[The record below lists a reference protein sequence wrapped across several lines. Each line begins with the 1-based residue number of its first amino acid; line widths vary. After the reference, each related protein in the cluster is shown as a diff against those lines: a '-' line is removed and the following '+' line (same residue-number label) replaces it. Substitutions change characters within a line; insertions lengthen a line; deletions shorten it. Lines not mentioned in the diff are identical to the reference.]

1 MCAVCIEWQKF
12 GKQLRISIVVRA
24 YASNKPWLIGFLMD
38 IFWAI
43 LMLRALSLA
52 PELKYNT
59 TNLFICSFS
68 YEVQLIISTW
78 NPNNLDAMGLLASN
92 KGKPMEAI
100 VEQKTNMHSTVP
112 TSIDLRDIHDKSG
125 RCSADSSLNTP
136 FTWEPCVS
144 FSLSD
149 ISEFGKIG
157 VKGKG
162 KAPRAAL
169 KGVVGLMYCSIME
182 HVGAAFSTKNKGN
195 L

>member
-1 MCAVCIEWQKF
+1 
-12 GKQLRISIVVRA
+12 VVRA

-52 PELKYNT
+52 PYAK
-59 TNLFICSFS
+59 NLEPENQSIFYQYISDMLVRMLDFS

-112 TSIDLRDIHDKSG
+112 TSIDLRDIHDKY
-125 RCSADSSLNTP
+125 CI
-136 FTWEPCVS
+136 FTNV
-144 FSLSD
+144 FSIVLIYSQIND
-149 ISEFGKIG
+149 EAHLAI
-157 VKGKG
+157 
-162 KAPRAAL
+162 L
-169 KGVVGLMYCSIME
+169 
-182 HVGAAFSTKNKGN
+182 
-195 L
+195 